1 MRNYIAPSAIT
12 PVIPMGP
19 VVGAD
24 GTISYTPEG
33 AIPAGSKQ
41 YTAAPTNSIV
51 ATDGLAVTIAAGQK
65 AFLQN
70 WDDAA
75 VYVRCG
81 ASATTSNANFILK
94 AGTTSNDGTGGSVEI
109 NDFVGQVFILAATG
123 SPRVNVSLYT

>member
-1 MRNYIAPSAIT
+1 MRTTIAPATIT
-12 PVIPMGP
+12 PVILMS
-19 VVGAD
+19 
-24 GTISYTPEG
+24 GTQETGYS
-33 AIPAGSKQ
+33 PAGGTGGAVGVQQ

-51 ATDGLAVTIAAGQK
+51 TSDGLAVTIAAGQK

-81 ASATTSNANFILK
+81 ALATTSNANFILK
-94 AGTTSNDGTGGSVEI
+94 AGTAANDGNGGSVEI